1 MSFSG
6 VRAGGHSGKAALEHL
21 VSTAPRLKR
30 SKLHVGWRGAGVAS
44 F

>member
-1 MSFSG
+1 MPFSG

-21 VSTAPRLKR
+21 VSTGPRLKR
-30 SKLHVGWRGAGVAS
+30 SKLHVRWRGTGEAS